1 MNDQP
6 QTLTAD
12 NPGAILAA
20 VTFAVVGISFFM
32 AMPVIVGAWSQYSGF
47 SEQQAGYLAAIEN
60 GGTVLSSLFVSIL
73 LNRADRRTL
82 AIGGIFCAVAANLAS
97 TAVAEFY
104 AIGFCRLLSG
114 FGGGTLYALGL
125 AALAGTSNTGRN
137 FSILLFVQVSFGMLE
152 INLFSALAERAG
164 INSIYLS
171 MAFALTACL
180 GLVPRLPS
188 GAEDPKKPLST
199 KVFTSFKLPWV
210 CLFAVFIFYIGV
222 GAFWAYIERIGIS
235 AALEPDLVIGSLTY
249 TQVLSLLGCVIAG
262 WMSARLGQFRPL
274 IFSLMCIAVAAF
286 SLTLEI
292 NNFSF
297 VSALCLFFL
306 CWNAIDIYQLG
317 TLGNLDHSGKF
328 VALVPAFQ
336 APATALGP
344 AVAASLSGSSGSYH
358 LVLLLVGTTA
368 CVAAVLYSFT
378 YLRLRRCG
386 LLEPT

>member
-6 QTLTAD
+6 LTQTSD
-12 NPGAILAA
+12 NTGAIVAA
-20 VTFAVVGISFFM
+20 VTFAVVGVSFFM
-32 AMPVIVGAWSQYSGF
+32 AMPVIVGAWSEYAGF
-47 SEQQAGYLAAIEN
+47 SEQQAGYLAALEN
-60 GGTVLSSLFVSIL
+60 GGTILSSLFVSIS

-82 AIGGIFCAVAANLAS
+82 AIGGIFFGVAANLAS
-97 TAVAEFY
+97 TALADFY

-114 FGGGTLYALGL
+114 FGCGTLYALGL

-137 FSILLFVQVSFGMLE
+137 FSILLFVQVSFGMVE

-164 INSIYLS
+164 INGIYLS
-171 MAFALTACL
+171 MAFASAACL

-188 GAEDPKKPLST
+188 GAEISKKQLASKVLSSFELPL
-199 KVFTSFKLPWV
+199 V
-210 CLFAVFIFYIGV
+210 CLSAVFIFYIGV
-222 GAFWAYIERIGIS
+222 GAFWAYIERVGIA
-235 AALEPDLVIGSLTY
+235 AALDPDLVLGSLTY

-274 IFSLMCIAVAAF
+274 IFSLMCIAVAVF
-286 SLTLEI
+286 ILTLKI

-317 TLGNLDHSGKF
+317 TLGNLDHSGRF

-336 APATALGP
+336 APATAMGP
-344 AVAASLSGSSGSYH
+344 AVAASLWGSTGNYH
-358 LVLLLVGTTA
+358 LVLVLVGTTA
-368 CVAAVLYSFT
+368 CVAALFYSFT
-378 YLRLRRCG
+378 YFRLRRYG
-386 LLEPT
+386 LLESI